1 MLFLH
6 VKGYIF
12 WKFDQSF
19 THWDEIQIL
28 QFLWDK
34 EKVTEM
40 HPFFFYELQLIAVSL
55 LIRYCYMS
63 WSTRF
68 ILLKLRVV
76 FYIFDSAFITVY
88 IFVQQ
93 KALILWLYN
102 VLISFKLKI
111 IEKSHTILLLD
122 RSFLSCNNN
131 LFFSLSLQFI
141 LNCVVRGLSIDKI
154 FSCQSFHLQNSRI
167 FFCNKIPVIASYS
180 NTENVNLAA
189 T

>member
-6 VKGYIF
+6 VKGYTF
-12 WKFDQSF
+12 WKFDQSS
-19 THWDEIQIL
+19 THWDGIQIL

-40 HPFFFYELQLIAVSL
+40 HSFFFHELQLIAVSL

-68 ILLKLRVV
+68 IPLKLCVV
-76 FYIFDSAFITVY
+76 FSIFDSTFITVY

-180 NTENVNLAA
+180 NIEIVNLAA